1 MANPL
6 FNMINGG
13 NNNMMAQLMQKV
25 QQLKARGGDPNQ
37 QIQQMLNSG
46 KITQAD
52 YDRAVQRANELK
64 KMFGMK

>member
-1 MANPL
+1 MNNPMM
-6 FNMINGG
+6 FN
-13 NNNMMAQLMQKV
+13 QLMQKV
-25 QQLKARGGDPNQ
+25 QQLKSQLGGDPNQ

>member
-1 MANPL
+1 MNNP
-6 FNMINGG
+6 I
-13 NNNMMAQLMQKV
+13 QLLQKI
-25 QQLKARGGDPNQ
+25 QQLKSQMGGDPNQ
-37 QIQQMLNSG
+37 HIQQLLNSG

>member
-1 MANPL
+1 MMSNPMM
-6 FNMINGG
+6 FN
-13 NNNMMAQLMQKV
+13 QLMQKV
-25 QQLKARGGDPNQ
+25 QQLKSQIGGDPNQ

-64 KMFGMK
+64 RMFGLK

>member
-1 MANPL
+1 MMNNPMALN
-6 FNMINGG
+6 
-13 NNNMMAQLMQKV
+13 QLMQKV
-25 QQLKARGGDPNQ
+25 QQLKSQIGGDPNQ
-37 QIQQMLNSG
+37 QIQQLLNSG

>member
-1 MANPL
+1 MMNNPMVL
-6 FNMINGG
+6 N
-13 NNNMMAQLMQKV
+13 QLMQKV
-25 QQLKARGGDPNQ
+25 QQLKSQIGGDPNQ
-37 QIQQMLNSG
+37 QIQQLLNSG